1 MARKSKPYKASKSY
15 GAGGERKGLVNFR
28 VHMDDRELMQSLKSI
43 QAEGQDEL
51 RKLMNEMMIEAKKES
66 EKLLLDQ
73 QISARGSKGG
83 AARGHKNT
91 STPHGDKSAYVR
103 IAQSLKISDDA
114 MFVRLFSAP
123 YPSGYLS
130 QGGKSRGGYKV
141 AMLHAAGTGPFN
153 YSKNTPTLIK
163 SSLYWFLKTG
173 KPMGFTRRPKRNQGR
188 MHPNGDA
195 TFPPRSG
202 SLTDKLHPGFQQVDF
217 IGAAQ
222 EYMEENFD
230 KRAKEFVKN
239 YLNRR
244 GFSDR

>member
-1 MARKSKPYKASKSY
+1 MGYKASKSY
-15 GAGGERKGLVNFR
+15 GAKGERKGLINFR
-28 VHMDDRELMQSLKSI
+28 VHLDDRELMRALKQI
-43 QAEGQDEL
+43 QEEGQDEL
-51 RKLMNEMMIEAKKES
+51 RKLMNEMMIEAKKAS

-73 QISARGSKGG
+73 QISARGTKGG
-83 AARGHKNT
+83 AARGHRNS
-91 STPHGDKSAYVR
+91 STPSGDKSAYVR
-103 IAQSLKISDDA
+103 IAQSLKISDDPL
-114 MFVRLFSAP
+114 FVRLFSAP

-130 QGGKSRGGYKV
+130 QGGKSRGGYKI

-173 KPMGFTRRPKRNQGR
+173 KPMGFTRRPKKNRGR

-202 SLTDKLHPGFQQVDF
+202 DITDKQHPGFQKVDF

-222 EYMEENFD
+222 EYMDKNFED
-230 KRAKEFVKN
+230 RANKFIEN
-239 YLNRR
+239 YLHKK